1 MKNTKTQY
9 QGDGRFEVKEGA
21 PAETK
26 GASAIEIKAAL
37 EKISGEVKEAGEK
50 ALAEAKKGI
59 EMGEAQ
65 KARVDEMLVKQGELM
80 GRLDDVEQKSARREK
95 GIDAEKSLGAQLV
108 ENSDFQS
115 LCKAGRGAMK
125 MNVKT
130 ITNATSG
137 AGAAGATVRADR
149 VVNDLMQPG
158 LRQLRIRDLMAPG
171 RTNSN
176 LIEFVKETV
185 FTNSAATQAGEGAAK
200 GLSELTFALVQ
211 QPVVTVAHYV
221 RASKQILQDTPMLES
236 YIDTR
241 LRYGLALAEEQQ
253 LLLGSGATNNLNGI
267 YTQATAYAMPSG
279 GYGGGAIA
287 QNVID
292 QLRLMV
298 LQAELALY
306 PVDGMVIN
314 NATWAFIETIKDTQG
329 RYIVGD
335 PKNPIQ
341 PSLWGRPVVP
351 SLTMANGTAL
361 VGAFKMASQ
370 VFDREDANVQ
380 VSTEDATN
388 FTTNLV
394 TILAEERLA
403 SAVFRPEAFI
413 KATLTQAGV

>member
-1 MKNTKTQY
+1 MTK
-9 QGDGRFEVKEGA
+9 EAKEFD
-21 PAETK
+21 PA
-26 GASAIEIKAAL
+26 EIKAAL
-37 EKISGEVKEAGEK
+37 DKIGADVKTEGEK
-50 ALAEAKKGI
+50 ALKLASEGKDIAET
-59 EMGEAQ
+59 Q
-65 KARVDEMLVKQGELM
+65 KERIDAMLVKQGELM
-80 GRLDDVEQKSARREK
+80 ARQEELEQKAARREK
-95 GIDAEKSLGAQLV
+95 GVDAEKSLGEQLV
-108 ENSDFQS
+108 ANADFQA
-115 LCKAGRGAMK
+115 LAQKGRGSMK
-125 MNVKT
+125 MDVKAVT
-130 ITNATSG
+130 NITSATSG
-137 AGAAGATVRADR
+137 TGAAGATVRPDR
-149 VVNDLMQPG
+149 VDGLMQPG
-158 LRQLRIRDLMAPG
+158 LRQLRVRDLMAPG

-176 LIEFVKETV
+176 LIEFVKESGYQ
-185 FTNSAATQAGEGAAK
+185 NMAATQAGEAAAK
-200 GLSELTFALVQ
+200 AQSDIAFSLVQ
-211 QPVVTVAHYV
+211 QAVVTIAHYV
-221 RASKQILQDTPMLES
+221 RASKQILNDTPMLES

-241 LRYGLALAEEQQ
+241 LRYGLALVEEQQ
-253 LLLGSGATNNLNGI
+253 LLLGAGTTNNLNGI

-298 LQAELALY
+298 LQAEIALY

-361 VGAFKMASQ
+361 VGAFKLASQ

>member
-1 MKNTKTQY
+1 MTK
-9 QGDGRFEVKEGA
+9 EAKEFD
-21 PAETK
+21 PA
-26 GASAIEIKAAL
+26 EIKAAL
-37 EKISGEVKEAGEK
+37 DKIGADVKTEGEK
-50 ALAEAKKGI
+50 ALKLAGEGKELAEG
-59 EMGEAQ
+59 Q
-65 KARVDEMLVKQGELM
+65 KTRIDEMLVKQGELM
-80 GRLDDVEQKSARREK
+80 ARQEELEQKAARREK
-95 GIDAEKSLGAQLV
+95 GIDAEKSLGQQLIENADFKELAQ
-108 ENSDFQS
+108 
-115 LCKAGRGAMK
+115 KGRGSMK
-125 MNVKT
+125 MDVKAVT
-130 ITNATSG
+130 NITSTTSG
-137 AGAAGATVRADR
+137 TGAAGHTVRADR
-149 VVNDLMQPG
+149 VQNDLMVPG
-158 LRQLRIRDLMAPG
+158 LRQLRVRDLMAPG

-176 LIEFVKETV
+176 LIEFVKESGYQ
-185 FTNSAATQAGEGAAK
+185 NMAATQAGEAAAK
-200 GLSELTFALVQ
+200 AQSDIAFSLVQ
-211 QPVVTVAHYV
+211 QAVVTIAHYV
-221 RASKQILQDTPMLES
+221 RASKQILNDTPMLES

-241 LRYGLALAEEQQ
+241 LRYGLALVEEQQ
-253 LLLGSGATNNLNGI
+253 LLLGAGTTNNLNGI

-298 LQAELALY
+298 LQAEIALY

-361 VGAFKMASQ
+361 VGAFKLASQ

>member
-1 MKNTKTQY
+1 MTK
-9 QGDGRFEVKEGA
+9 EVKEFDLGDV
-21 PAETK
+21 
-26 GASAIEIKAAL
+26 KAAL
-37 EKISGEVKEAGEK
+37 EKIGHDVKTEGEK
-50 ALAEAKKGI
+50 ALKLAGEGKELAEG
-59 EMGEAQ
+59 Q
-65 KARVDEMLVKQGELM
+65 RARIDEMLVKQGELM
-80 GRLDDVEQKSARREK
+80 ARQDELEQKAARRDK
-95 GIDAEKSLGAQLV
+95 FQDGEKSLGAQLV
-108 ENSDFQS
+108 ENADFKELAQ
-115 LCKAGRGAMK
+115 KGRGSMK
-125 MNVKT
+125 MGVKAVT
-130 ITNATSG
+130 NITSATSG
-137 AGAAGATVRADR
+137 TGAAGATVREDR
-149 VVNDLMQPG
+149 VEGLLQPG
-158 LRQLRIRDLMAPG
+158 LRQLRVRDLMAPG

-176 LIEFVKETV
+176 LIEFVKESG
-185 FTNSAATQAGEGAAK
+185 FQNMAATQAGEAAAK
-200 GLSELTFALVQ
+200 AQSDIAFSLVQ
-211 QPVVTVAHYV
+211 QAVVTIAHYV
-221 RASKQILQDTPMLES
+221 RASKQILNDTPMLES

-241 LRYGLALAEEQQ
+241 LRYGLALVEEQQ
-253 LLLGSGATNNLNGI
+253 LLLGAGTTNNLNGI

-298 LQAELALY
+298 LQAEIALY

-361 VGAFKMASQ
+361 VGAFKLASQ

>member
-1 MKNTKTQY
+1 MTK
-9 QGDGRFEVKEGA
+9 EVKEFDMGDV
-21 PAETK
+21 K
-26 GASAIEIKAAL
+26 VAL
-37 EKISGEVKEAGEK
+37 EKIGNDVKTEGEK
-50 ALAEAKKGI
+50 ALKLAGEGKELAEG
-59 EMGEAQ
+59 Q
-65 KARVDEMLVKQGELM
+65 KARIDEMLVKQGELM
-80 GRLDDVEQKSARREK
+80 ARQDELEQKAARREK
-95 GIDAEKSLGAQLV
+95 SQDGEKSLGKQLV
-108 ENSDFQS
+108 ENQDFKELAQ
-115 LCKAGRGAMK
+115 KGRGSMK
-125 MNVKT
+125 MGVKAVT
-130 ITNATSG
+130 NITSATSG
-137 AGAAGATVRADR
+137 TGAAGATVQADR
-149 VVNDLMQPG
+149 VEGLLQPG
-158 LRQLRIRDLMAPG
+158 LRQLRVRDLMAPG

-176 LIEFVKETV
+176 LIEFVKESG
-185 FTNSAATQAGEGAAK
+185 FQNMAATQAGEAAAK
-200 GLSELTFALVQ
+200 AQSDIAFSLVQ
-211 QPVVTVAHYV
+211 QAVVTIAHYV
-221 RASKQILQDTPMLES
+221 RASKQILNDTPMLES

-241 LRYGLALAEEQQ
+241 LRYGLALVEEQQ
-253 LLLGSGATNNLNGI
+253 LLLGAGTTNNLNGI

-279 GYGGGAIA
+279 GYGGGAVA

-298 LQAELALY
+298 LQAEIALY

-361 VGAFKMASQ
+361 VGAFKLASQ